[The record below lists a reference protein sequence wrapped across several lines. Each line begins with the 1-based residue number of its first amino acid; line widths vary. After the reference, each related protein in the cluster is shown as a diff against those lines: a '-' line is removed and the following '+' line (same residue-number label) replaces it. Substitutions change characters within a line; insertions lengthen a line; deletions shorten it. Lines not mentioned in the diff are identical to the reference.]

1 MGKIH
6 EALQKG
12 SSPTANTEDESAV
25 SPEPPPVQVDIG
37 RDIPSRVINPASF
50 ASQGISVEGR
60 ITSHSP
66 EAPPFSSWNE
76 RLLMAMEQS
85 SNTAENFR
93 KLRTKILYPEKGEAP
108 RTILVTSTVPGEG
121 KGFAVANLG
130 CAIAQ
135 GMEKCCLAVDC
146 DLRRPTLASLFGYTD
161 PTGLSQF
168 LKGDL
173 EDWRPIV
180 LPTAL
185 EKLSVIASGPSPQNP
200 AELID
205 TAGMRDLLAELVA
218 EQEDRFILLDSPP
231 LQAAAETAVLA
242 QMVDKVLIVVRW
254 GEAGREQIQN
264 LIEAI
269 GHEKIIGIVFNAFEL
284 NALDSVL
291 QKKGYY
297 GYYSYYGGG
306 Y

>member
-1 MGKIH
+1 
-6 EALQKG
+6 
-12 SSPTANTEDESAV
+12 
-25 SPEPPPVQVDIG
+25 
-37 RDIPSRVINPASF
+37 
-50 ASQGISVEGR
+50 
-60 ITSHSP
+60 
-66 EAPPFSSWNE
+66 
-76 RLLMAMEQS
+76 
-85 SNTAENFR
+85 
-93 KLRTKILYPEKGEAP
+93 
-108 RTILVTSTVPGEG
+108 
-121 KGFAVANLG
+121 
-130 CAIAQ
+130 
-135 GMEKCCLAVDC
+135 MEKSCLAVDC

-161 PTGLSQF
+161 PKGLSLY

-173 EDWRPIV
+173 ADWRTIV

-185 EKLSVIASGPSPQNP
+185 EKLSVIASGPPPQNP

-205 TAGMRDLLAELVA
+205 TAGMRNILAELVA
-218 EQEDRFILLDSPP
+218 EQDDRIILLDSPP